1 MVIAVTTRT
10 IFNLEK
16 EHEIFLTKGKE
27 EYVKHQQA
35 NENSPLEQGTAFPF
49 IQVKKI
55 EGDGFLL
62 ASYLYYVHILSFT
75 ESSSIAHVLN

>member
-10 IFNLEK
+10 IFNLER

-35 NENSPLEQGTAFPF
+35 NENSPLEQGTAFPL
-49 IQVKKI
+49 IQVKKKVG
-55 EGDGFLL
+55 EGI
-62 ASYLYYVHILSFT
+62 SLSKTF
-75 ESSSIAHVLN
+75 V